1 MAVRIC
7 LGIPFQLLIAMIYY
21 GPPSDMRVKTL
32 ARRNSLESSMLNFER
47 LDWLLSLFG
56 DPEEMLWPY
65 VFVMGF
71 IFILS
76 ASRSI
81 MSFNRESESNIM
93 AVRICMVIPFLL
105 SRAMIYYGPQS
116 DIQVKSF
123 ARRNSPES
131 SMIRFERR
139 DRLLGLFGDPV
150 ETLWSFVF
158 AMGFILFLRAFQ
170 QIMSLNVWAFITS
183 TPSFLSC

>member
-1 MAVRIC
+1 MRSDC
-7 LGIPFQLLIAMIYY
+7 LVQFSIVYFFSEPHQL
-21 GPPSDMRVKTL
+21 RVKTL

-47 LDWLLSLFG
+47 LDWFLSLFG

-65 VFVMGF
+65 VFAMGF

-93 AVRICMVIPFLL
+93 AVRICVVIPFLL

-123 ARRNSPES
+123 ARWNSPES
-131 SMIRFERR
+131 SMIRFKRR
-139 DRLLGLFGDPV
+139 DRLLGLFGDPCDN
-150 ETLWSFVF
+150 L
-158 AMGFILFLRAFQ
+158 
-170 QIMSLNVWAFITS
+170 
-183 TPSFLSC
+183 